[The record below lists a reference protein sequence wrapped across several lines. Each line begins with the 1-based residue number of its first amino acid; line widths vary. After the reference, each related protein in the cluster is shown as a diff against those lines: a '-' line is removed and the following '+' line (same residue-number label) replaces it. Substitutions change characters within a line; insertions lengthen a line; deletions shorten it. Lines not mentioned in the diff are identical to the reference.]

1 MPLLLIQKKEA
12 QIFKVLSHPARIL
25 RDEELVKDEKYIN
38 DTRHFFNV
46 IRPNI
51 SQHLNFFKYLDITDF
66 HPRGDLRNSFL
77 KEPDRMKKL
86 ILDIRQMSDCS
97 LI

>member
-1 MPLLLIQKKEA
+1 
-12 QIFKVLSHPARIL
+12 
-25 RDEELVKDEKYIN
+25 N